1 MEIRKMHIK
10 GIGIQLT
17 IGLIIF
23 LGLIPANSGYADEKT
38 QNRALDGYWQTV
50 PDDEGSPSVIHIW
63 IENGEAFGKV
73 VKIYPKPGKEPDPIC
88 DKCKGELKDKPVI
101 GMTILK
107 NLIKKNGKWSDG
119 TILDPNNGKTYKCY
133 VEVIENGEKLK
144 VRGFI
149 GLSLLGRTQYWNKV
163 PKPE

>member
-1 MEIRKMHIK
+1 MHEK
-10 GIGIQLT
+10 GIAKPFT
-17 IGLIIF
+17 IVLIIF
-23 LGLIPANSGYADEKT
+23 LGLILVTSGYADEQT
-38 QNRALDGYWQTV
+38 QDTPDGYWQTV

-73 VKIYPKPGKEPDPIC
+73 IKIYTKPGRDPDPIC
-88 DKCKGELKDKPVI
+88 DKCKGDLKDKPVLN
-101 GMTILK
+101 MTILN
-107 NLIKKNGKWSDG
+107 NLTQKNGKWSGG

-133 VEVIENGEKLK
+133 VEVVENGEKLK

-149 GLSLLGRTQYWNKV
+149 GMSLLGRTQYWNKV